1 MQKQAEALTTTTR
14 ERLRELYASSRKMT
28 AGVVFGTGNGML
40 QEEVRDE
47 VRARELRKAS
57 TLNAA
62 ARKKKKDLWELSLEV
77 ESTRL
82 GFASAEDVKES
93 DLTEAMI
100 RTLKN
105 DQLKTLCKWK
115 KRSND
120 AAMPTNKE
128 KLAARLIE
136 TMGRSSP
143 NASPYNSDDEN
154 EEFESFHQIPMKF
167 LIMPQQTFVMPVLP
181 NYSLINIHPI
191 VPRRMS
197 CWGGH
202 YNRL

>member
-1 MQKQAEALTTTTR
+1 MQKQAEALTTTTI

-57 TLNAA
+57 KLNAA

-82 GFASAEDVKES
+82 AIAEKHEDYFRTGGFASADDVKES

-143 NASPYNSDDEN
+143 NTSPYNSDDEN
-154 EEFESFHQIPMKF
+154 EEFDED
-167 LIMPQQTFVMPVLP
+167 LIAADGSGALEADENVEDVECDEE
-181 NYSLINIHPI
+181 
-191 VPRRMS
+191 VDEDDA
-197 CWGGH
+197 
-202 YNRL
+202 